1 MTPYE
6 LRFKIFE
13 QAMHLA
19 EVQYQATLLKY
30 NIKHAEVQYQAA
42 YSSVE
47 LWNQNNSLHK
57 EYPEF
62 PSYEHIE
69 ALADKI
75 NIFVSSK

>member
-6 LRFKIFE
+6 LRFKIFA
-13 QAMHLA
+13 QAMHL
-19 EVQYQATLLKY
+19 
-30 NIKHAEVQYQAA
+30 AEVQYQAA